1 MFTVEICISSFYG
14 TYQKVTYSNSVHSQI
29 DEKNVLAHGTQ
40 NQGEMGELTT
50 VNKRAWE
57 PKLMGKFL
65 LENICFWQ

>member
-14 TYQKVTYSNSVHSQI
+14 TYQKVTDSNSVAYI
-29 DEKNVLAHGTQ
+29 DGKVVLAYGTQ
-40 NQGEMGELTT
+40 NLGEMGELTT
-50 VNKRAWE
+50 VNKRVWE